1 VGLWSL
7 LAGKHRSGEHS
18 PTDLHKGCAQRGVA
32 GPMPAALSGTMR
44 RGTPPIAAKVCVC
57 APSSRQAQ
65 RPGRLHIGEVRRSQD
80 GMLSQCPD
88 RVRGWLRDGAGITA
102 DLPQKAADFV
112 AMPESA
118 DPGHVRTPALQLTH
132 AEKRRPA

>member
-1 VGLWSL
+1 MGLWSL

-32 GPMPAALSGTMR
+32 GPMPAALSGAMR

-65 RPGRLHIGEVRRSQD
+65 RPGRLHSRLMSVLESSAKVTNLKVLLGSSGNWASPTKLTVPS
-80 GMLSQCPD
+80 P
-88 RVRGWLRDGAGITA
+88 
-102 DLPQKAADFV
+102 AA
-112 AMPESA
+112 S
-118 DPGHVRTPALQLTH
+118 
-132 AEKRRPA
+132 